1 MECINES
8 NQAAL
13 VLYGIFVKVVLNDN
27 EKGESF
33 ISKSVSLRES
43 KSAKQWIKNTQKSNT
58 LILNKAGV
66 VNISGNPETE
76 GIILKT
82 NKLFISQLG
91 YKDKDELI
99 SHSINEIIPITI
111 ATRHVELMKS
121 FIHTGVNRILNK
133 ERSLFAVCKNGS
145 LIEANLYVQ
154 PFPSLN
160 GLEFVGALITKS
172 DTDIILTTHSGVIDS
187 MTCGVSSKLK
197 IESTQFRHK
206 RINIRILVPALMDV
220 WESDKDGSW
229 AKINSKVGKRMEIY
243 LPSRFVET
251 FTKHSHHTKNVG
263 TTDDIFDTEP
273 LYKQY
278 NEKFNK
284 SDEIATLNAIDLVN
298 SKEYTEA
305 SSVFSAIFQMVEY
318 KFITTLNTHPIQIK
332 VIKLSKIE
340 RRKEVTTVLKKK
352 KTAPSKFK
360 KGAEESEAD
369 GLSLKN
375 GVAKS
380 VRPLS
385 SSDDEK
391 PSNEEIKKVAII
403 SNDNDSKKDMLSFE
417 ETAPRR
423 SMIQLNDDTPREEK
437 STNQRNNRSTRGE
450 QNDEEDHLLN
460 KKVIEED
467 VGSQF
472 SGSTGSTVRVAIS
485 LRKAIEERSYPKS
498 VLTLVITAV
507 IEIIV
512 GMCIICKL
520 FI

>member
-1 MECINES
+1 
-8 NQAAL
+8 
-13 VLYGIFVKVVLNDN
+13 VKVVLNDN
-27 EKGESF
+27 EKGDSF
-33 ISKSVSLRES
+33 VNKSVSLRES
-43 KSAKQWIKNTQKSNT
+43 KSAKQWVKNTQKSNT
-58 LILNKAGV
+58 FILNKAGV
-66 VNISGNPETE
+66 VNISGNPESE

-82 NKLFISQLG
+82 NKIFISLLG

-99 SHSINEIIPITI
+99 SHSINEIIPNTI

-133 ERSLFAVCKNGS
+133 ERSLFAICKNGN
-145 LIEANLYVQ
+145 LIEASLYVQ

-172 DTDIILTTHSGVIDS
+172 ESDIILTNHSGVIDS
-187 MTCGVSSKLK
+187 MTGGISSKLK
-197 IESTQFRHK
+197 IESSQFRHK
-206 RINIRILVPALMDV
+206 RVNIRILVPALLDA
-220 WESDKDGSW
+220 WESNKEGTWS
-229 AKINSKVGKRMEIY
+229 KINSKIGKRMEIY

-251 FTKHSHHTKNVG
+251 FTKHSHHAKDVATEAV
-263 TTDDIFDTEP
+263 FDCEP

-284 SDEIATLNAIDLVN
+284 SDEMSTLNAIDLIN
-298 SKEYTEA
+298 SKEYREA
-305 SSVFSAIFQMVEY
+305 SSLYSAIFHMVEY
-318 KFITTLNTHPIQIK
+318 KFITALNTHPIQIK

-340 RRKEVTTVLKKK
+340 KKKDATITLKKK

-360 KGAEESEAD
+360 KGGEESDAD
-369 GLSLKN
+369 GLSLKS

-380 VRPLS
+380 VKPLS
-385 SSDDEK
+385 SSDEEK
-391 PSNEEIKKVAII
+391 PSNDDIKRQTII

-417 ETAPRR
+417 DIAPRR
-423 SMIQLNDDTPREEK
+423 SMIQLNDEATHEEK
-437 STNQRNNRSTRGE
+437 SMKKRNKNDNSTYRE
-450 QNDEEDHLLN
+450 NNEEEVHLIN

-498 VLTLVITAV
+498 ILTLIITSV

-512 GMCIICKL
+512 GMCIICML
-520 FI
+520 LN